1 MMKAIP
7 MRKPRDIDAE
17 LKALDDK
24 ARQLRTRKMTQL
36 GELVIACKADALP
49 VEELAGALLA
59 AASDTDFVRKEQW
72 RKAGE
77 ALFASGR
84 SSSGPRAQRACA
96 PARGGA
102 APSGAG
108 ASGA

>member
-1 MMKAIP
+1 
-7 MRKPRDIDAE
+7 MRKPRDITAE

-24 ARQLRTRKMTQL
+24 VRLLRSRKVTQL
-36 GELVIACKADALP
+36 GELVIACKADTLSA
-49 VEELAGALLA
+49 EELAGALLA
-59 AASDTDFVRKEQW
+59 AAANTDFVKKEEW

-84 SSSGPRAQRACA
+84 SARGARANSAGA
-96 PARGGA
+96 AARGGA

-108 ASGA
+108 QGGA

>member
-1 MMKAIP
+1 
-7 MRKPRDIDAE
+7 MRKPRDITAE

-24 ARQLRTRKMTQL
+24 AKSLRQRKVVQL

-49 VEELAGALLA
+49 AEELAGALLA
-59 AASDTDFVRKEQW
+59 AVAAADFVMKDQW

-84 SSSGPRAQRACA
+84 SARGARANRAGA
-96 PARGGA
+96 EARNGGA
-102 APSGAG
+102 ASRTGEAG
-108 ASGA
+108 A

>member
-1 MMKAIP
+1 

-24 ARQLRTRKMTQL
+24 ARQLKNRKIVQL
-36 GELVIACKADALP
+36 GELVVACKADALP
-49 VEELAGALLA
+49 AEELAGALLA
-59 AASDTDFVRKEQW
+59 AASNTDFVRNEEW

-84 SSSGPRAQRACA
+84 SE
-96 PARGGA
+96 GGA
-102 APSGAG
+102 RTSRHRAAAGYGAAASGAG
-108 ASGA
+108 GGHAS

>member
-1 MMKAIP
+1 

-24 ARQLRTRKMTQL
+24 AKALRQRKVIQL

-49 VEELAGALLA
+49 VEELAGALIAA
-59 AASDTDFVRKEQW
+59 AASTDLVTKEQW

-84 SSSGPRAQRACA
+84 SSSGPRAHRASA

>member
-1 MMKAIP
+1 

-24 ARQLRTRKMTQL
+24 ARQLRSRKIVQL
-36 GELVIACKADALP
+36 GELVVACKADALP

-59 AASDTDFVRKEQW
+59 AASNTDFVRKEEW

-77 ALFASGR
+77 RFFASGR
-84 SSSGPRAQRACA
+84 SSRGNRANRL
-96 PARGGA
+96 GA
-102 APSGAG
+102 ATGGSA
-108 ASGA
+108 ATSN